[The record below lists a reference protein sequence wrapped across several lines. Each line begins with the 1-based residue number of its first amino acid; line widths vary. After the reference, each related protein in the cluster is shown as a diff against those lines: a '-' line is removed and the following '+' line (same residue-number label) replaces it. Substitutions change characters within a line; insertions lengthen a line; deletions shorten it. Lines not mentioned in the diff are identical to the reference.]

1 MKILPVAFESM
12 GVRSMATYVETS
24 DLRIFID
31 PGVSVSPDRYSM
43 PPHTIE
49 LDRQREMLEAIKEWA
64 SLADV
69 VIITHYHYDHHNPDE
84 ICLYQGKDILIK
96 HPREHI
102 NQSQKQRAATLL
114 GTIEPYVRSIK
125 PADTEEFLFGNTRI
139 VFSSPLLHGNS
150 PVLGYVIAV
159 MIEDD
164 QRFIYTSDVQGPM
177 NQESVDFVI
186 THQPSTI
193 ILDGPPTYQIGSHY
207 KKSDITQAMENIK
220 KIINATSIKSCIID
234 HHLLRDLNWQDY
246 TSELSSIK
254 PATRVC
260 SAAEYLGKDVDIL
273 EARRKELYGGQ
284 VCE

>member
-12 GVRSMATYVETS
+12 GVRSMATYVETN

-43 PPHTIE
+43 PPHTVE
-49 LDRQREMLEAIKEWA
+49 LDRRRDMLESVKEWA
-64 SLADV
+64 GLSDV

-84 ICLYQGKDILIK
+84 ICLYKGKDILLK

-114 GTIEPYVRSIK
+114 GLIEPCARSVRT
-125 PADTEEFLFGNTRI
+125 ADSQEFIFGNTRI
-139 VFSSPLLHGNS
+139 VFSPPLLHGNS
-150 PVLGYVIAV
+150 PALGYVV
-159 MIEDD
+159 GVLIEDD
-164 QRFIYTSDVQGPM
+164 QKFLYTSDVQGPM
-177 NQESVDFVI
+177 NQEVVDFVI
-186 THQPSTI
+186 AHQPATI

-207 KKSDITQAMENIK
+207 KKSDINQAFENIK
-220 KIINATSIKSCIID
+220 KIISATSIKSFIID

-246 TSELSSIK
+246 VSDLSSVK
-254 PATRVC
+254 PATKIC
-260 SAAEYLGKDVDIL
+260 SAAEYLGKKVDIL

-284 VCE
+284 VCV